1 MDDEKKREPLSI
13 RQNML
18 WNSVGS
24 LSNLVCQWAITV
36 LIVRLSATYD
46 SAGIYSLAMSVYG
59 IFAPLAQ
66 YRTYTYQISDVRGEH
81 SVGEYLAFR
90 LITCFGALILT
101 MGYAVATCRPN
112 ALLAILLYA
121 LYKLAGLVIDVFHA
135 SDQQSHRMDYIG
147 KSLFMQGVSSLV
159 VFVVAYPL
167 TKSLEATLLFM
178 MVATVLIGVL
188 YDYPHTSL
196 LVPVTLGITRKRATR
211 LLVRCAPIVIAGVA
225 ASAAPSLPRQ
235 YLSATMGDAALGIY
249 ASVAAPVAIIQMG
262 ASYIYNPLLGYLS
275 EAYDKRDRARFIRL
289 LFFTLGGIVVVA
301 LVCALGLELL
311 GGPLLGLVYGEGIVD
326 YVYLLQPLVLC
337 AAITGVMWFS
347 TDLLISLRN
356 FRGTFVG
363 SLIALAVSLLVMG
376 PSIGAWGMNGVTA
389 TNALSCIAGT
399 IFMMVCLLIQLKGHF
414 VASDKRSPNE
424 GETR

>member
-1 MDDEKKREPLSI
+1 MGDEKKESLSI

-36 LIVRLSATYD
+36 LIVRLSTTYD

-81 SVGEYLAFR
+81 TVGEYLAFR
-90 LITCFGALILT
+90 LITCLGALVLT

-112 ALLAILLYA
+112 ALPAILLYA
-121 LYKLAGLVIDVFHA
+121 LYKLSGLVIDVFHA
-135 SDQQSHRMDYIG
+135 SDQQFHRMDYIG
-147 KSLFMQGVSSLV
+147 KSLFAQGVSSLA
-159 VFVVAYPL
+159 VFILAYPL
-167 TKSLEATLLFM
+167 TQSLEATIFLM
-178 MVATVLIGVL
+178 MVTTVLIGVF
-188 YDYPHTSL
+188 YDYPRTNL
-196 LVPVTLGITRKRATR
+196 LVPVTLGITKKRAAR

-235 YLSATMGDAALGIY
+235 YLSTSMGDSALGIY

-275 EAYDKRDRARFIRL
+275 EAYDKRDRAQFMRL
-289 LFFTLGGIVVVA
+289 LITTLGGIATVA
-301 LVCALGLELL
+301 LVCALGLEFL
-311 GGPLLGLVYGEGIVD
+311 GAPLLRLVYGESIVG

-337 AAITGVMWFS
+337 AAITGIMWFS
-347 TDLLISLRN
+347 NDLLISLRN
-356 FRGTFVG
+356 FRCTFVG
-363 SLIALAVSLLVMG
+363 SLIALVVSLLVMA
-376 PSIGAWGMNGVTA
+376 PSVGAWGMNGVTL

-399 IFMMVCLLIQLKGHF
+399 VFMMVCLLIQLKGHF
-414 VASDKRSPNE
+414 VTSEKRSSDG
-424 GETR
+424 GEAK